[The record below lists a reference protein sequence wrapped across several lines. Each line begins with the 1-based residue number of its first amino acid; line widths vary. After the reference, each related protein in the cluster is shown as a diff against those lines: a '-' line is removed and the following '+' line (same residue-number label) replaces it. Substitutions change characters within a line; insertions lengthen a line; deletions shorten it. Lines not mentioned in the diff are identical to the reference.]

1 MSVSFAPVH
10 DEPSRPLRHRTSNA
24 NKVINMLPSDGSFA
38 LSSEEKLQ
46 VAGIR
51 KKTHHN
57 GH

>member
-24 NKVINMLPSDGSFA
+24 NKVINMLPSDGSFS

-51 KKTHHN
+51 KKN
-57 GH
+57 AP